1 MTEAAWVAAK
11 CCWLP
16 ITNNLILYAHCKYDW
31 LTVSVSGFLVVSLQ
45 YTALRL
51 YRVSYIQS
59 RSSVAQTLV
68 FELLRGTAKSVEV
81 GFRLVVNVS
90 LTANSVVVS
99 SRVRTESN
107 FESRPSS
114 EMCRLQSF
122 GPVSEHHALGCRI
135 SYFILAD
142 RGSSQIG
149 VSHNGSQPRSI
160 LMSDR

>member
-114 EMCRLQSF
+114 EMCRLQ
-122 GPVSEHHALGCRI
+122 PVWEANPTSL
-135 SYFILAD
+135 
-142 RGSSQIG
+142 
-149 VSHNGSQPRSI
+149 
-160 LMSDR
+160 